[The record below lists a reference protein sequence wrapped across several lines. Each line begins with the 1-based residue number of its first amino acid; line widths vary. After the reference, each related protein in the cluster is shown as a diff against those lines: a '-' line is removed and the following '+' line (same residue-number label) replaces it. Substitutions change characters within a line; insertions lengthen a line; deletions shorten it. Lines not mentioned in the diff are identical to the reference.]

1 MVVPGS
7 ASYSPAMTEDG
18 GISAKQRGRNFAY
31 NPPKEA
37 EQSVKGRGLRMRRRG
52 TASAPEP
59 VREYL

>member
-31 NPPKEA
+31 NPPKKA
-37 EQSVKGRGLRMRRRG
+37 EQSVKGEG
-52 TASAPEP
+52 
-59 VREYL
+59 